1 MVGSFWGAGSVA
13 VVAQTDSSF
22 SLTATILEEVERK
35 AGMKTLKGEVR
46 CGRSCKSNCALE
58 QLEPAESA
66 EWGESRD

>member
-1 MVGSFWGAGSVA
+1 MVGSFWEAENVA
-13 VVAQTDSSF
+13 MLAQRAAF
-22 SLTATILEEVERK
+22 SLTTILAEVERK

-58 QLEPAESA
+58 QLELAESG